1 MNITCAYCHIKGHHI
16 KKCEELADKNR
27 RRAAA
32 IENAAKRQKI
42 TVEQPLKQNK
52 STNLFVD
59 LYSSEEEE
67 DAADTCCDKWN
78 RSGVT
83 SVSVKR
89 VSREDEERGGYESPI
104 DENYVPPVNLAALEG
119 MRQMGLYLQTKYKG
133 MSWAEM
139 EYATDSDD
147 E

>member
-16 KKCEELADKNR
+16 KKCEELAEKNR
-27 RRAAA
+27 RRAHY
-32 IENAAKRQKI
+32 ENSAKRQKI
-42 TVEQPLKQNK
+42 AVVEQPLKQHK

-67 DAADTCCDKWN
+67 DDCCDKWN
-78 RSGVT
+78 RRGVT
-83 SVSVKR
+83 AVSVKR

-147 E
+147 DE